1 MSALD
6 KLLAEHRVVVVVF
19 HTPGSDLDAAA
30 VREARAGATAAG
42 SGYLAVDVTKEG
54 AVADLAAEYEVL
66 EAPTVLVIVRSG
78 EAVSRFD
85 DIVDRTTVAQAADER
100 TPVSEAAVEP
110 QELALRSARKD
121 GREIVRLRYVEER
134 TTFLVE
140 CEVYPLG
147 GLRVEP
153 LRPGPYRFGTR
164 DEADTFIRETI
175 TILEYLGC
183 DVT

>member
-1 MSALD
+1 MS
-6 KLLAEHRVVVVVF
+6 E
-19 HTPGSDLDAAA
+19 TG
-30 VREARAGATAAG
+30 
-42 SGYLAVDVTKEG
+42 
-54 AVADLAAEYEVL
+54 
-66 EAPTVLVIVRSG
+66 
-78 EAVSRFD
+78 
-85 DIVDRTTVAQAADER
+85 
-100 TPVSEAAVEP
+100 VEP

-134 TTFLVE
+134 NAFLVE
-140 CEVYPLG
+140 CEVYPVG

-153 LRPGPYRFGTR
+153 LRPGPYRFATR